1 MYGETGKTYELE
13 LKAKHI
19 KLPFVCNINFT
30 ALGGDL
36 GGDLIQVSVYIHI
49 RIFNFNFLI
58 TRALFFLFALQINF
72 IKFNIGRFMLQS
84 DHACVDGWMI
94 IEEQGLPNTSG
105 KWCGQAS
112 GYSMYYSETYSINLL
127 LNIVRLYQQTIGNN
141 FEFYIKYKFLT
152 EKEASLRYE

>member
-1 MYGETGKTYELE
+1 M
-13 LKAKHI
+13 
-19 KLPFVCNINFT
+19 CNINFT

-36 GGDLIQVSVYIHI
+36 GGDLIQVSCIKKILILY
-49 RIFNFNFLI
+49 FLI
-58 TRALFFLFALQINF
+58 TCSIFADLSQINF
-72 IKFNIGRFMLQS
+72 IKFNIGRFMFQS

-112 GYSMYYSETYSINLL
+112 GYSMYYSETYSINLM
-127 LNIVRLYQQTIGNN
+127 LNIIKLYQQTIGNN

-152 EKEASLRYE
+152 ENEASLRYE

>member
-49 RIFNFNFLI
+49 
-58 TRALFFLFALQINF
+58 
-72 IKFNIGRFMLQS
+72 
-84 DHACVDGWMI
+84 
-94 IEEQGLPNTSG
+94 
-105 KWCGQAS
+105 
-112 GYSMYYSETYSINLL
+112 
-127 LNIVRLYQQTIGNN
+127 
-141 FEFYIKYKFLT
+141 
-152 EKEASLRYE
+152 